1 MVNKA
6 VLFTEVAVLKLEGG
20 AHVPED
26 AVHLG
31 AGRGSLG
38 QTPLLAARPVA
49 DGVCW
54 ISLSEVSFYVCCR
67 ATFRTLNKSC
77 ATLILK
83 EVANGNVLSY
93 HKFCSIF
100 LQGWNIDDHNAVND
114 NNSAK
119 NAVRIDN

>member
-1 MVNKA
+1 MVNEA
-6 VLFTEVAVLKLEGG
+6 ILFTEVTILKLESGS
-20 AHVPED
+20 HIPENS
-26 AVHLG
+26 VHLG
-31 AGRGSLG
+31 AGGGALT
-38 QTPLLAARPVA
+38 QTPLLAARPAA

-54 ISLSEVSFYVCCR
+54 ISLSKVSFYVCCR
-67 ATFRTLNKSC
+67 ATFRTLNKSF

-83 EVANGNVLSY
+83 EVANSNVLSY

>member
-1 MVNKA
+1 MVNEA
-6 VLFTEVAVLKLEGG
+6 ILFTEVTILELESGSHITEDSVHLRAGGG
-20 AHVPED
+20 A
-26 AVHLG
+26 LT
-31 AGRGSLG
+31 
-38 QTPLLAARPVA
+38 QTPLLTARPVA

-54 ISLSEVSFYVCCR
+54 VSLSEISFYVCCR
-67 ATFRTLNKSC
+67 ATFRTLNKSF

>member
-1 MVNKA
+1 MVNEA
-6 VLFTEVAVLKLEGG
+6 ILFTEVTILKLESGS
-20 AHVPED
+20 HIPED

-31 AGRGSLG
+31 AGGGALT

-54 ISLSEVSFYVCCR
+54 VSLSEISFYVCCR
-67 ATFRTLNKSC
+67 ATFRTLNKNV

-114 NNSAK
+114 DNSAE